1 MTKKETAVIIDGK
14 KIDLKDWFVSNK
26 EKGLEYTAF
35 NQVQDLGFV
44 LNDILGVCACALYNI
59 DENPSLNQAEQC
71 RILGA
76 SALSVA
82 NVLKFAQT
90 LIPQAEL
97 GLLTEIQESIK
108 E

>member
-1 MTKKETAVIIDGK
+1 MTQKETAVIIDGK
-14 KIDLKDWFVSNK
+14 KIDPSDWIVSNK

-35 NQVQDLGFV
+35 DQVQDLGFI

-59 DENPSLNQAEQC
+59 DENSKLNQAEQC

-82 NVLKFAQT
+82 NVLKFAQA
-90 LIPQAEL
+90 LIPEKEL
-97 GLLTEIQESIK
+97 ELLTKIQESIK

>member
-35 NQVQDLGFV
+35 DQVQDLGFI
-44 LNDILGVCACALYNI
+44 LNDILGVCACALYSI
-59 DENPSLNQAEQC
+59 DENERLNQTEQY
-71 RILGA
+71 RVLGA
-76 SALSVA
+76 NVLSVA
-82 NVLKFAQT
+82 NVLKFAQS
-90 LIPQAEL
+90 LIPEKEL
-97 GLLTEIQESIK
+97 ELLTKIQESIK